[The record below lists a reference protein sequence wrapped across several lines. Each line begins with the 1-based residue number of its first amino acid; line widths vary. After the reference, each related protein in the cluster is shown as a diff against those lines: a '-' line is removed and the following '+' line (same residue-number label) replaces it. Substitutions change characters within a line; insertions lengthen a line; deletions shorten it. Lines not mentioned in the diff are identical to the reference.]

1 MLKILRIC
9 RFFRPEKEFKK
20 RVLIIRGSLV
30 RAQLGP
36 RSLSKFNPLKGF
48 FSINSLITKWRNFTI
63 SFVNPSGLEPPPQS
77 SPRLKCSTGAFFNS
91 GSRFKPS
98 WAHTVNEPLTT
109 NFCRWF
115 FLCCQFGASFRQDF
129 RLKFGRN

>member
-1 MLKILRIC
+1 MPIFSTRKRIQKKSTHNQGVAGSSPAGPTETLQGISTWRVFYFPSLLR
-9 RFFRPEKEFKK
+9 RLLLWVSVSP
-20 RVLIIRGSLV
+20 
-30 RAQLGP
+30 P
-36 RSLSKFNPLKGF
+36 
-48 FSINSLITKWRNFTI
+48 
-63 SFVNPSGLEPPPQS
+63 GLEPPPQS